1 MVQDYKKGR
10 LILLFLLLILTG
22 CNISPGGQVLTGQEK
37 TAVYEEGSLWE
48 ETADHTG
55 ESAAEQKIWVHV
67 CGEVKN
73 PGVYE
78 LERESRVIDAIQA
91 AGGFTKKA
99 DEESLNLA
107 EGLSDA
113 SKIRVMSRDEQD
125 EKEEENKN
133 KTGKSQDSDGR
144 INLNTATLE
153 ELMTLPGIGEKRAQA
168 ILNLR
173 EQKGSFQKIDDLME
187 AEGIK
192 EGIFQKIKD
201 LIKV

>member
-22 CNISPGGQVLTGQEK
+22 CNMSPGGQVLTVQDN
-37 TAVYEEGSLWE
+37 TAVYKEDSLPE
-48 ETADHTG
+48 ETADDTG
-55 ESAAEQKIWVHV
+55 EPAAEQKIWVHV

-78 LERESRVIDAIQA
+78 LKRESRVIDAIQA

-107 EGLSDA
+107 ESLSDA
-113 SKIRVMSRDEQD
+113 SKIRVMSRDDQSEQ
-125 EKEEENKN
+125 EEENKK

-173 EQKGSFQKIDDLME
+173 KQKGLFQKTDDLME
-187 AEGIK
+187 IEGIK